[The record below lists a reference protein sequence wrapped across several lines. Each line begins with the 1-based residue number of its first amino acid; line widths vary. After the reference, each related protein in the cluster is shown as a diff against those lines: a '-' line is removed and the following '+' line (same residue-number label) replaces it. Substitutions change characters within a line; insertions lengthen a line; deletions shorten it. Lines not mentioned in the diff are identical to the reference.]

1 MIDFQ
6 KELKKYQPVLEV
18 DKLPEEIAEGDTK
31 DMMELL
37 QYLFAKEQGK
47 GD

>member
-6 KELKKYQPVLEV
+6 KELKKYEPILEV
-18 DKLPEEIAEGDTK
+18 DQLPEDITQGDTK

-37 QYLFAKEQGK
+37 QYLFDKEQGK
-47 GD
+47 GE

>member
-6 KELKKYQPVLEV
+6 KELKKYQP
-18 DKLPEEIAEGDTK
+18 LPEADGAEEADNQGDAK

-37 QYLFAKEQGK
+37 QYLFASQKGKE
-47 GD
+47 